1 MVLPVGMRIESLMER
16 SIDLDASASAQGMI
30 SACVVF
36 FNWRTCPSQ
45 SLSMSVLYV
54 LTGASLARV
63 RVSPARRLRRGACAR
78 TMLPKASSKNC
89 MSACSS

>member
-36 FNWRTCPSQ
+36 FNWRKSCPSQ

-63 RVSPARRLRRGACAR
+63 RVSPARRLRRGAFFRKPAAK
-78 TMLPKASSKNC
+78 TV
-89 MSACSS
+89 